1 MPGIVVD
8 RLCIDFPLYHGQSR
22 SLKRQVGK
30 TLTRFAPS
38 SPSAHLMHDQRER
51 TIVSVL
57 REISFTLRS
66 GERLGL
72 IGSNGAGKTTLLR
85 ALAGIYEPVAGQVR
99 LEGTMRTLLDSSL
112 GMNPD
117 LTGRENIRLKGRYEG
132 LSRQQIDRIEQ
143 DVQDFAELGP
153 YMDMPVKAYSA
164 GMSVRLAFGLATA
177 SAPEILLMD
186 EWFLAGDGI
195 FMNKARTRLE
205 ELVQKA
211 EILVLS
217 THQPEIM
224 RQWCTRVLWL
234 ENGHVRMDASPDE
247 VLDVYLAHAG

>member
-30 TLTRFAPS
+30 TLARFAPS
-38 SPSAHLMHDQRER
+38 SPSAHLMHDLRER

-57 REISFTLRS
+57 REISFTLNS

-85 ALAGIYEPVAGQVR
+85 ALAGIYEPVAGRVQ
-99 LEGTMRTLLDSSL
+99 LDGTMRTLLDSSL
-112 GMNPD
+112 GMNPE

-132 LSRQQIDRIEQ
+132 LSRQQIERIEQ

-153 YMDMPVKAYSA
+153 YMDMPMKVYSA

-177 SAPEILLMD
+177 SSPQILLMD
-186 EWFLAGDGI
+186 EWFLAGDGV
-195 FMNKARTRLE
+195 FMNKAKARLE
-205 ELVQKA
+205 ELVQQA

-217 THQPEIM
+217 THQPKIM
-224 RQWCTRVLWL
+224 RQWCTRVIWL
-234 ENGHVRMDASPDE
+234 ENGHIRMDGTPDE
-247 VLDVYLAHAG
+247 VLDVYLEEAG

>member
-1 MPGIVVD
+1 
-8 RLCIDFPLYHGQSR
+8 
-22 SLKRQVGK
+22 
-30 TLTRFAPS
+30 
-38 SPSAHLMHDQRER
+38 
-51 TIVSVL
+51 
-57 REISFTLRS
+57 
-66 GERLGL
+66 
-72 IGSNGAGKTTLLR
+72 
-85 ALAGIYEPVAGQVR
+85 
-99 LEGTMRTLLDSSL
+99 MRTLLDSSL

-247 VLDVYLAHAG
+247 VLDVYLAHTG